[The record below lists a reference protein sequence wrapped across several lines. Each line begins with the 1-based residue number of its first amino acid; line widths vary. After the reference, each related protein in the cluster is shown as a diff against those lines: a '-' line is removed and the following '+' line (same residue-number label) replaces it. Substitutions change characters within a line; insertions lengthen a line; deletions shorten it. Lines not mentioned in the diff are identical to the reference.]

1 MKSKKKEEIF
11 SLSNSQ
17 LTSNQIEERLDSIV
31 PASDDSHPLL
41 RNKVKRK
48 REEEQSDTGFYL
60 TVRLSIKLSR
70 RQLCLLSG
78 VFLKE
83 IREFGVNL
91 SDLIVSEFLLSK
103 LISEKLDPIMLKETK
118 EIEISLLLQ
127 SILFGSKS
135 ITLSDQ
141 RVMLPDNV
149 IELIDSSPFVPN
161 KRTAGSW
168 QNVYKI
174 KELIEVRT
182 VQIDTILE
190 RSSITVP
197 YDSYCKGY
205 GESHPSQHHKKTRI
219 SPELDAKEEPDI
231 DKERRSSLP
240 LTSFRFYLHYQELE
254 RLYTKKIR

>member
-1 MKSKKKEEIF
+1 MKIKKKENF
-11 SLSNSQ
+11 SLLKDQ

-31 PASDDSHPLL
+31 PASDDSQPLL
-41 RNKVKRK
+41 RKKNKRK

-83 IREFGVNL
+83 IRENGINL

-103 LISEKLDPIMLKETK
+103 MLGEKLNPIMLKDTK
-118 EIEISLLLQ
+118 EIELSLLLQ
-127 SILFGSKS
+127 SILFGSQS
-135 ITLSDQ
+135 ITLSDSKTK
-141 RVMLPDNV
+141 LPDNV
-149 IELIDSSPFVPN
+149 IELIDSSSFVPN

-168 QNVYKI
+168 QNAYKI

-182 VQIDTILE
+182 VQIDSILE
-190 RSSITVP
+190 RSSLTVP

-240 LTSFRFYLHYQELE
+240 LTSFSFYLHYQELE
-254 RLYTKKIR
+254 RLYTQKIR

>member
-1 MKSKKKEEIF
+1 MKTKKKEKHL
-11 SLSNSQ
+11 SLFNDQ

-31 PASDDSHPLL
+31 PASDDSQPLSRRKNL
-41 RNKVKRK
+41 RK

-83 IREFGVNL
+83 IREAGVNL

-103 LISEKLDPIMLKETK
+103 LLGDKTNPIELKETK

-127 SILFGSKS
+127 SILFGSRD

-141 RVMLPDNV
+141 RIALPDNV
-149 IELIDSSPFVPN
+149 KELIDSSPFIPN

-182 VQIDTILE
+182 VQVDTILE
-190 RSSITVP
+190 RSSLTVP

-231 DKERRSSLP
+231 DKERRTSLP
-240 LTSFRFYLHYQELE
+240 LTSFKFYLHYQELE